1 MGQAIDKEIQQF
13 LPLLGNEE
21 KESILAVIR
30 SFLNLKKENSARIS
44 VEQYNREVNES
55 INEYKKGNYISQ
67 EDLENEAGEW

>member
-1 MGQAIDKEIQQF
+1 MRQAIDKEIQQF